1 MKVLWQ
7 GTTTEKHPVETHLNA
22 VSSDVMS
29 SVLNLMAQR
38 GWKDLILVEYEEN
51 R

>member
-7 GTTTEKHPVETHLNA
+7 GTTTETHTVDTHLNA
-22 VSSDVMS
+22 VPSDVMD

-38 GWKDLILVEYEEN
+38 GWKDFILVEYEEN